1 MIKINPVI
9 VHILLSLVLLGIAI
23 GVHVHASSL
32 SLPIS
37 PAVSILTI
45 LLPVSG
51 FLINMFY
58 SRHGPVSSSSSNR
71 IAKLAPL
78 IVQVLQGLATTILA
92 TILFETILPSST
104 LDCVLETQWMRMFRA
119 HDAGGIQSIQ
129 DAYDCCGLNTVKDR
143 AYPFTPGKAK
153 TCAERYERDVACKG
167 PWRGALQKT
176 SGVDLIIVIVVGLM
190 QDKMICLALVK
201 DGMSSWNTWGKYH
214 RGQTEDH
221 HESRRSLLP
230 GPERSIVEEDET
242 PSERSYKG
250 KGAQGYGSL
259 TENGSGSRVIPSSL
273 PEHNNWSD

>member
-58 SRHGPVSSSSSNR
+58 SRHGPISSSSSNR

-78 IVQVLQGLATTILA
+78 IIQVLQGLATTILA

-104 LDCVLETQWMRMFRA
+104 LNCMLETQWLHMFRF
-119 HDAGGIQSIQ
+119 HDAHGIQSIQ
-129 DAYDCCGLNTVKDR
+129 DTYDCCGLNTVKDK
-143 AYPFTPGKAK
+143 AYPFPPGDADRCVKW
-153 TCAERYERDVACKG
+153 YERNVACKG

-176 SGVDLIIVIVVGLM
+176 SGVDLIVVLATGLI
-190 QDKMICLALVK
+190 QIICLVLVK
-201 DGMSSWNTWGKYH
+201 DGMGSWNSWGKYH

-230 GPERSIVEEDET
+230 GPERSIVEEEET
-242 PSERSYKG
+242 PSERSNKG

-259 TENGSGSRVIPSSL
+259 TENGSGSRVVPSGL